1 MYSEKVYPPPI
12 SWLLGALFGLA
23 IGLVFGAPFGA
34 IAGII
39 SGALAAGLVTI
50 GLWRSIYEITID
62 QHTLTVEGHR
72 VERAHITNCKPLDR
86 IAARRTLGPEADP
99 ASLVIMR
106 GWVHTA
112 VKVDISDPE
121 NRTPYLFISTRKA
134 NEIAELLNKKE

>member
-12 SWLLGALFGLA
+12 SWFLGALFGLA
-23 IGLVFGAPFGA
+23 IGLVFGAPFGFV
-34 IAGII
+34 AGII

-50 GLWRSIYEITID
+50 GLWRSIYEIRID
-62 QHTLTVEGHR
+62 QQVLTAEGNR
-72 VERAHITNCKPLDR
+72 VSREHITSCTPLDR
-86 IAARRTLGPEADP
+86 PAARRTLGPEADP

-112 VKVDISDPE
+112 VKVEISDPE

-134 NEIAELLNKKE
+134 NEIVDLLNKKG